1 MDWHVICC
9 DSYVQIR
16 PLIPVV
22 FWCMAASCYHLPIW
36 SGKVTVTAM
45 ERASIAKCGTGAL
58 TSRGATYISRQPYLQ
73 STTTTSTIVVWG
85 STEDK
90 GQVVLREPG
99 GDVVATATA
108 EYVGDADR
116 RAARLAAQHR
126 EGKEL
131 DADEFYVVAARFNKL
146 EPGHLYC
153 YQLVAGDV
161 ALTEPAPL
169 TTAAPPGKDSLR
181 FVALGDSGTGGAAQ
195 LAIAKRISAVT
206 FELMLFLGDIAYE
219 DGSSR
224 HLQSN
229 FFAVYRDFM
238 RYTPAYPTIGNHE
251 RRTRLGR
258 PYLEAFV
265 LPEPERYYSF
275 DWGDVHFVAIDTT
288 QRDAKQLVWLE
299 DDLTKN
305 KLPWVIVYG
314 HHPMYTNSMR
324 GAQQWIREAFANI
337 VTRHSVDIVLAGHEH
352 QYERFR
358 VAGVNY
364 IVSGGGGGQLTRFH
378 DRSEALKQATVHH
391 FLSFEVTAKTL
402 DMKAIDI
409 SGNEIETLHLTKQGD
424 AVKVKVNDK
433 PDEKSNAVPPE
444 KQIVPDEKIHQEP
457 DDDTQ
462 RQKVDPDKPPPEST
476 KPTPLAAK
484 PDGNKSPAR
493 SSPAAAAPPAAP
505 PR

>member
-1 MDWHVICC
+1 
-9 DSYVQIR
+9 
-16 PLIPVV
+16 
-22 FWCMAASCYHLPIW
+22 
-36 SGKVTVTAM
+36 M
-45 ERASIAKCGTGAL
+45 EREAIAKCGTGAL
-58 TSRGATYISRQPYLQ
+58 TQRGATYISRQPYLQ

-90 GQVVLREPG
+90 AQVVLREPG
-99 GDVVATATA
+99 GDAVATAAA

-131 DADEFYVVAARFNKL
+131 DADDIYLVAGRFNNL
-146 EPGHLYC
+146 QPGHLYC

-161 ALTEPAPL
+161 PLTEPAPM
-169 TTAAPPGKDSLR
+169 TTATPPGKDTLR
-181 FVALGDSGTGGAAQ
+181 FVALGDSGTSGAAQ
-195 LAIAKRISAVT
+195 LAITKRISAVK
-206 FELMLFLGDIAYE
+206 FDLMLFLGDIAYE
-219 DGSSR
+219 EGSPR
-224 HLQSN
+224 QLQSS
-229 FFAVYRDFM
+229 FFTVYRDFM
-238 RYTPAYPTIGNHE
+238 RYVPAYPTIGNHE

-258 PYLEAFV
+258 PYFEAFV

-288 QRDAKQLVWLE
+288 QRDARQLVWLDE
-299 DDLTKN
+299 DLTKN

-314 HHPMYTNSMR
+314 HHPMYTNSLR
-324 GAQQWIREAFANI
+324 GPQQWVREAFANI
-337 VTRHSVDIVLAGHEH
+337 VTHHKVDIVLTGHEH

-364 IVSGGGGGQLTRFH
+364 IVSGGGGGQLTRFFG
-378 DRSEALKQATVHH
+378 RSRALKQATVHH
-391 FLSFEVTAKTL
+391 FLSFEVTAKKL
-402 DMKAIDI
+402 EMKAIDI
-409 SGNEIETLHLTKQGD
+409 SGNEIETLQLTKQQD

-444 KQIVPDEKIHQEP
+444 KQIVPDEKIHHEP

-462 RQKVDPDKPPPEST
+462 RPKVDPAKPLPEPT
-476 KPTPLAAK
+476 KSTPLAAK
-484 PDGNKSPAR
+484 PADKSPT
-493 SSPAAAAPPAAP
+493 SSSAAAAPSAP